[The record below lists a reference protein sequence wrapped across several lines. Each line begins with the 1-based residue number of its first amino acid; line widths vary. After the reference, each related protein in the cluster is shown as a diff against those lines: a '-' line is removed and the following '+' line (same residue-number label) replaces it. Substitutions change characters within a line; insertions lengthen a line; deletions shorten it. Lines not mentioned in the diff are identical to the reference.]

1 VAPREAPRRW
11 GDTIRTQ
18 IIDLW
23 EQNMKQET
31 EEQQDFV
38 KDITKMSVDFDRWYT
53 DVVRKAELADWSGVR
68 GMMVVRPYGWAMWE
82 AITRAFDDMIKES
95 GHENWAFPLLIPQSF
110 LMKEAALAYAAGD
123 DDLARTKAGAAMEE
137 LEEPLAVRPTSETI
151 IGHLIRRYIQSHRD
165 LPKLTNQWNSVVRW
179 EMRSRLF
186 LRSREFWRQEG
197 HTFHASAQ
205 EAMDEVELILRY
217 YRSVAEEWCAVP
229 VLAGKK
235 SRSET
240 FAGAVHT
247 LTLEGLMRDG
257 LALQMGTSHY
267 FGQNFARAYDISF
280 SNKDNEK
287 ELCYSTSW
295 GISTRLVG
303 ALVMAHGDDSGIIVP
318 PKVAPIQVIIVPI
331 FRDAESRTKVEGF
344 IDGWARELKAAGIR
358 HRVDWRDERPGDKYA
373 HWELKGVPLRL
384 NVGARDVDAGQVELV
399 DRLSRERR
407 PVPVAG
413 IAERLQKELA
423 MFQSRL
429 FERAQEF
436 QRQNTFELATLPE
449 VVAHFRER
457 AGFAWAPWC
466 GDAECEAK
474 IKAEA
479 GGVTI
484 RTIDPDEKPSGKCL
498 VCGKPAKHR
507 VALAKAY

>member
-1 VAPREAPRRW
+1 MKET
-11 GDTIRTQ
+11 TI
-18 IIDLW
+18 
-23 EQNMKQET
+23 

-38 KDITKMSVDFDRWYT
+38 KDITKMSDDFDRWYT
-53 DVVRKAELADWSGVR
+53 DVVRKAEMADWSGVK

-82 AITRAFDDMIKES
+82 AITRAFDDMIKDS
-95 GHENWAFPLLIPQSF
+95 GHENWAFPLLIPRS
-110 LMKEAALAYAAGD
+110 LLDKEAAHIEGFGPEVAWVT
-123 DDLARTKAGAAMEE
+123 RAGAAMGE

-186 LRSREFWRQEG
+186 LRSREFWWQEG

-205 EAMDEVELILRY
+205 EAMDEVELILGY
-217 YRSVAEEWCAVP
+217 YRSIAEDWCAVP

-235 SRSET
+235 SPSET

-280 SNKDNEK
+280 SNKDNER

-295 GISTRLVG
+295 GMSTRLVG
-303 ALVMAHGDDSGIIVP
+303 AIVMAHGDDSGLVVP
-318 PKVAPIQVIIVPI
+318 PKVAPIQVVIVPI
-331 FRDAESRTKVEGF
+331 YRDADSRAKVEAF
-344 IDGWARELKAAGIR
+344 IGGWSPELKAAGIR
-358 HRVDWRDERPGDKYA
+358 HRVDWREERPGDKYA

-384 NVGARDVDAGQVELV
+384 NVGSRDADAGQVEMV
-399 DRLSRERR
+399 DRLSRQRVS
-407 PVPVAG
+407 VPVSG
-413 IAERLQKELA
+413 IAQRLKTELDAFQKKLFDRALA
-423 MFQSRL
+423 
-429 FERAQEF
+429 F
-436 QRQNTFELATLPE
+436 QRENTFELSTLAE
-449 VVAHFRER
+449 VVAHFKER
-457 AGFAWAPWC
+457 AGFVWVPWC
-466 GDAECEAK
+466 GDEACEDRL
-474 IKAEA
+474 KAEA

-484 RTIDPDEKPSGKCL
+484 RTIDPDARPSGKCL
-498 VCGKPAKHR
+498 VCGKPAEYR

>member
-1 VAPREAPRRW
+1 
-11 GDTIRTQ
+11 
-18 IIDLW
+18 
-23 EQNMKQET
+23 MKET
-31 EEQQDFV
+31 VEEQQDFV
-38 KDITKMSVDFDRWYT
+38 KDITKMSDDFDRWYT

-82 AITRAFDDMIKES
+82 TISRAFDDMIKES
-95 GHENWAFPLLIPQSF
+95 GHENWAFPLLIPRSF
-110 LMKEAALAYAAGD
+110 LMKEAEHIEGFAPEVAWVT
-123 DDLARTKAGAAMEE
+123 RAGAGMEE

-151 IGHLIRRYIQSHRD
+151 VGSLIKRYIQSHRD

-186 LRSREFWRQEG
+186 LRSREFWWQEG
-197 HTFHASAQ
+197 HTFHATGD
-205 EAMDEVELILRY
+205 EAMEEADLILGY
-217 YRSVAEEWCAVP
+217 YRSIAEDWLAVP
-229 VLAGKK
+229 VLSGKK
-235 SRSET
+235 SPAET
-240 FAGAVHT
+240 FPGAVHT
-247 LTLEGLMRDG
+247 LTVEGLMRDG

-280 SNKDNEK
+280 SNKDNER

-303 ALVMAHGDDSGIIVP
+303 ALVMAHGDDSGLIVP

-344 IDGWARELKAAGIR
+344 ISGWSRELKAAGIR

-384 NVGARDVDAGQVELV
+384 NVGGRDVEAGQVELV

-413 IAERLQKELA
+413 IAERLQKELTLY
-423 MFQSRL
+423 QTKL
-429 FERAQEF
+429 FERAREF
-436 QRQNTFELATLPE
+436 QRQNTFELSTLDE
-449 VVAHFRER
+449 VIAHFRER
-457 AGFAWAPWC
+457 GGFVWALWC
-466 GDAECEAK
+466 GDAECEAR
-474 IKAEA
+474 IKADA

-484 RTIDPDEKPSGKCL
+484 RTIDAAEKASGKCL

-507 VALAKAY
+507 VSLAKAY

>member
-1 VAPREAPRRW
+1 
-11 GDTIRTQ
+11 
-18 IIDLW
+18 
-23 EQNMKQET
+23 MKQEV

-38 KDITKMSVDFDRWYT
+38 KEVTKMSVDFDRWYT
-53 DVVRKAELADWSGVR
+53 DVVRKAEMADWSGVK

-95 GHENWAFPLLIPQSF
+95 GHENWAFPLLIPRS
-110 LMKEAALAYAAGD
+110 LLEKEAAHIEGFGPEVAWV
-123 DDLARTKAGAAMEE
+123 TKAGAAMAE

-186 LRSREFWRQEG
+186 LRSREFWWQEG

-205 EAMDEVELILRY
+205 EAMDEVELILGY

-280 SNKDNEK
+280 SNKDNER

-295 GISTRLVG
+295 GMSTRMVG
-303 ALVMAHGDDSGIIVP
+303 ALVMAHGDDSGLVMP
-318 PKVAPIQVIIVPI
+318 PRVAPIQVVIVPI
-331 FRDAESRTKVEGF
+331 YRDAVSRAKVEAF
-344 IDGWARELKAAGIR
+344 IGGWTPELKAAGIR
-358 HRVDWRDERPGDKYA
+358 HRIDWREERPGDKYA

-384 NVGARDVDAGQVELV
+384 NVGSRDADAGQVEMV
-399 DRLSRERR
+399 DRLSRERVSV
-407 PVPVAG
+407 PVPG
-413 IAERLQKELA
+413 IAHRLRTELDTFQKKLFDRALA
-423 MFQSRL
+423 
-429 FERAQEF
+429 F
-436 QRQNTFELATLPE
+436 QRENTFELSTLAE
-449 VVAHFRER
+449 VVSHFKER
-457 AGFAWAPWC
+457 AGFVWVPWC
-466 GDAECEAK
+466 GDEACEERL
-474 IKAEA
+474 KAEA

-484 RTIDPDEKPSGKCL
+484 RTIDPDAKPSGKCL
-498 VCGKPAKHR
+498 ACGKPAEYR

>member
-1 VAPREAPRRW
+1 MKE
-11 GDTIRTQ
+11 TI
-18 IIDLW
+18 
-23 EQNMKQET
+23 

-38 KDITKMSVDFDRWYT
+38 KDITKMSDDFDRWYT

-82 AITRAFDDMIKES
+82 TITRAFDDMIKES
-95 GHENWAFPLLIPQSF
+95 GHENWAFPLLIPRSF
-110 LMKEAALAYAAGD
+110 LMKEAEHIEGFAPEVAWVT
-123 DDLARTKAGAAMEE
+123 RAGAGMEE

-151 IGHLIRRYIQSHRD
+151 VGSLIKRYIQSHRD

-186 LRSREFWRQEG
+186 LRSREFWWQEG

-205 EAMDEVELILRY
+205 EAIDEAELIRGY
-217 YRSVAEEWCAVP
+217 YESISEDWLAVP
-229 VLAGKK
+229 VLSGKK
-235 SRSET
+235 SSAET
-240 FAGAVHT
+240 FPGAVHT

-280 SNKDNEK
+280 SNTSNER

-295 GISTRLVG
+295 GISTRMVG
-303 ALVMAHGDDSGIIVP
+303 ALVMAHGDDSGLIVP
-318 PKVAPIQVIIVPI
+318 PKVAPIQVVVVPI
-331 FRDAESRTKVEGF
+331 FRDDETRRKVEAF
-344 IDGWARELKAAGIR
+344 IESWARGLKAAGIR

-384 NVGARDVDAGQVELV
+384 NVGGRDVDAGQVELV

-413 IAERLQKELA
+413 IAERLRTELDE
-423 MFQSRL
+423 FQARL
-429 FERAQEF
+429 FSRAQQF
-436 QRQNTFELATLPE
+436 QRENTFELSTLDE

-457 AGFAWAPWC
+457 SGFVWAPWC
-466 GDAECEAK
+466 GDAECEAR

-484 RTIDPDEKPSGKCL
+484 RTIDADEKPSGNCL
-498 VCGKPAKHR
+498 VCGKPAKYR

>member
-1 VAPREAPRRW
+1 M
-11 GDTIRTQ
+11 
-18 IIDLW
+18 
-23 EQNMKQET
+23 NQEP

-38 KDITKMSVDFDRWYT
+38 KEVTKMSVDFDRWYT
-53 DVVRKAELADWSGVR
+53 DVVRKAEMADWSGVR

-82 AITRAFDDMIKES
+82 NITRAFDDMIKES
-95 GHENWAFPLLIPQSF
+95 GHENWAFPLLIPQE
-110 LMKEAALAYAAGD
+110 LLVKEAAHIEGFGPEVAWV
-123 DDLARTKAGAAMEE
+123 TKAGAAMEE

-186 LRSREFWRQEG
+186 LRSREFWWQEG

-205 EAMDEVELILRY
+205 EAIEEAELILGY
-217 YRSVAEEWCAVP
+217 YRSIAEDWLAVP
-229 VLAGKK
+229 VFSGKK
-235 SRSET
+235 SPVET
-240 FAGAVHT
+240 FPGAVHT

-257 LALQMGTSHY
+257 MALQMGTSHY

-303 ALVMAHGDDSGIIVP
+303 ALVMAHGDDSGLVVP
-318 PKVAPIQVIIVPI
+318 PRIAPIQVVIVPI
-331 FRDAESRTKVEGF
+331 FRDAEGRAKVEAF
-344 IDGWARELKAAGIR
+344 IGSWTPELKTAGIR

-384 NVGARDVDAGQVELV
+384 NVGARDADAGQVEMV
-399 DRLSRERR
+399 DRLSRQRVS
-407 PVPVAG
+407 VPVSG
-413 IAERLQKELA
+413 IAGRLKDELDAFQNILFDRAHEFRKE
-423 MFQSRL
+423 
-429 FERAQEF
+429 
-436 QRQNTFELATLPE
+436 NTYELSTLDE
-449 VVAHFRER
+449 VVSHFKER
-457 AGFAWAPWC
+457 GGFVWVPWS
-466 GDAECEAK
+466 GDAECEERV
-474 IKAEA
+474 KAEA

-484 RTIDPDEKPSGKCL
+484 RTLDAEEKPSGKCF

-507 VALAKAY
+507 VSLAKAY

>member
-1 VAPREAPRRW
+1 
-11 GDTIRTQ
+11 
-18 IIDLW
+18 
-23 EQNMKQET
+23 MKETT

-38 KDITKMSVDFDRWYT
+38 KDITKMSADFDRWYT

-82 AITRAFDDMIKES
+82 TITRAFDDMIKES
-95 GHENWAFPLLIPQSF
+95 GHENWAFPLLIPRSF
-110 LMKEAALAYAAGD
+110 LMKEAEHIEGFAPEVAWVT
-123 DDLARTKAGAAMEE
+123 RAGAGMEE

-151 IGHLIRRYIQSHRD
+151 VGSLIKRYIQSHRD

-186 LRSREFWRQEG
+186 LRSREFWWQEV

-205 EAMDEVELILRY
+205 EAIEEADLIRGY
-217 YRSVAEEWCAVP
+217 YQSISEDWLAVP
-229 VLAGKK
+229 VLSGKK
-235 SRSET
+235 SSAET
-240 FAGAVHT
+240 FPAAIHT

-280 SNKDNEK
+280 SNTNNER

-295 GISTRLVG
+295 GISTRMVG
-303 ALVMAHGDDSGIIVP
+303 ALVMAHGDDSGLILP
-318 PKVAPIQVIIVPI
+318 PKVAPIQVVVVPI
-331 FRDAESRTKVEGF
+331 FRDDETRRKVEAF
-344 IDGWARELKAAGIR
+344 IESWARGLKAAGIR

-384 NVGARDVDAGQVELV
+384 NVGGRDVDAGQVELV

-407 PVPVAG
+407 PVPVAR
-413 IAERLQKELA
+413 IARRLAQELDDFQKKLY
-423 MFQSRL
+423 
-429 FERAQEF
+429 ERAAKF
-436 QRQNTFELATLPE
+436 QQDNSYELGTLDE
-449 VVAHFRER
+449 VIAHYRDK
-457 AGFAWAPWC
+457 GGLVWTQWC
-466 GDAECEAK
+466 GEPDEEAR
-474 IKAEA
+474 IKADA

-484 RTIDPDEKPSGKCL
+484 RVIDDETKPSGNCL
-498 VCGKPAKHR
+498 VCNRPAKYR

>member
-1 VAPREAPRRW
+1 
-11 GDTIRTQ
+11 
-18 IIDLW
+18 
-23 EQNMKQET
+23 MKQEI

-38 KDITKMSVDFDRWYT
+38 KDITKMSDDFDRWYT
-53 DVVRKAELADWSGVR
+53 DVVRKAEMADWSGVK

-82 AITRAFDDMIKES
+82 AITRAFDDMIKDS
-95 GHENWAFPLLIPQSF
+95 GHENWAFPLLIPKE
-110 LMKEAALAYAAGD
+110 LLVKEAEHIEGFGPEVAWVT
-123 DDLARTKAGAAMEE
+123 RAGAGMEE

-151 IGHLIRRYIQSHRD
+151 VGHLIRRYIQSHRD

-186 LRSREFWRQEG
+186 LRSREFWWQEG

-205 EAMDEVELILRY
+205 EAMDEVELILGY
-217 YRSVAEEWCAVP
+217 YRSIAEDWLAVP

-235 SRSET
+235 SPAET

-303 ALVMAHGDDSGIIVP
+303 ALVMAHGDDSGLVVP
-318 PKVAPIQVIIVPI
+318 PRVAPTQVVVVPI
-331 FRDAESRTKVEGF
+331 YRDAESRDKVESF
-344 IDGWARELKAAGIR
+344 ISGWTRELKAAGIR
-358 HRVDWRDERPGDKYA
+358 YKVDWRDERPGDKYA

-384 NVGARDVDAGQVELV
+384 NVGPRDADAGQVEMV
-399 DRLSRERR
+399 DRLSRQKVS
-407 PVPVAG
+407 VPVTG
-413 IAERLQKELA
+413 IARRLNDELDAFQQK
-423 MFQSRL
+423 L
-429 FERAQEF
+429 FERAVAF
-436 QRQNTFELATLPE
+436 QTDNTFELSTLDE
-449 VVAHFRER
+449 VAAHFKER
-457 AGFAWAPWC
+457 GGFVWVQWS
-466 GDAECEAK
+466 GDAECEERL
-474 IKAEA
+474 KAEA
-479 GGVTI
+479 GGATI
-484 RTIDPDEKPSGKCL
+484 RTIDSTAKPSGKCF
-498 VCGKPAKHR
+498 VCGKPAKFR

>member
-1 VAPREAPRRW
+1 
-11 GDTIRTQ
+11 
-18 IIDLW
+18 
-23 EQNMKQET
+23 MKQET

-95 GHENWAFPLLIPQSF
+95 GHENWAFPLLIPRSF
-110 LMKEAALAYAAGD
+110 LMKEAEHIEGFAPEVAWVT
-123 DDLARTKAGAAMEE
+123 RAGAGMEE
-137 LEEPLAVRPTSETI
+137 LEEPLAIRPTSETI
-151 IGHLIRRYIQSHRD
+151 IGSLIKRYIQSHRD

-186 LRSREFWRQEG
+186 LRTREFWWQEG
-197 HTFHASAQ
+197 HTFHASAR
-205 EAMDEVELILRY
+205 EAIDETDLILGY
-217 YRSVAEEWCAVP
+217 YRSIAEDWLAVP
-229 VLAGKK
+229 VLSGKK
-235 SRSET
+235 SPAET
-240 FAGAVHT
+240 FAGAVYT
-247 LTLEGLMRDG
+247 LTLESLMRDG

-280 SNKDNEK
+280 SNTENER

-295 GISTRLVG
+295 GISTRMVG
-303 ALVMAHGDDSGIIVP
+303 ALVMAHGDDSGLIVP
-318 PKVAPIQVIIVPI
+318 PKVAPIQVVVVPI
-331 FRDAESRTKVEGF
+331 FRDAETRAKVERF
-344 IDGWARELKAAGIR
+344 IDGWAQDLKAAGIR

-384 NVGARDVDAGQVELV
+384 NVGGRDVDAGQVELV

-413 IAERLQKELA
+413 IADRLRKELES
-423 MFQSRL
+423 FQSRL
-429 FERAQEF
+429 LQRARQFLE
-436 QRQNTFELATLPE
+436 QNTFELSTLAE
-449 VVAHFRER
+449 VIAHFRDR
-457 AGFAWAPWC
+457 GGFVWAPWC
-466 GDAECEAK
+466 GDAECEAR
-474 IKAEA
+474 IKAESGA
-479 GGVTI
+479 TI
-484 RTIDPDEKPSGKCL
+484 RTFDPDEKPAGDCL
-498 VCGKPAKHR
+498 VCGQPARYR

>member
-1 VAPREAPRRW
+1 
-11 GDTIRTQ
+11 
-18 IIDLW
+18 
-23 EQNMKQET
+23 MKQET

-38 KDITKMSVDFDRWYT
+38 KEVTRMSDDFDRWYT

-82 AITRAFDDMIKES
+82 AIQRAFDDMIKES
-95 GHENWAFPLLIPQSF
+95 GHENWAFPLLIPRGY
-110 LMKEAALAYAAGD
+110 LMKEAEHVEGFAPEVAWVTRAG
-123 DDLARTKAGAAMEE
+123 GQMEE

-151 IGHLIRRYIQSHRD
+151 IGAIIRRYIQSHRD

-186 LRSREFWRQEG
+186 LRSREFWWQEG

-205 EAMDEVELILRY
+205 EAVEEADLILGY
-217 YRSVAEEWCAVP
+217 YRSIAEDWLAVP

-235 SRSET
+235 SPAET
-240 FAGAVHT
+240 FPGAVHT
-247 LTLEGLMRDG
+247 LTVEALMRDA

-280 SNKDNEK
+280 SNRDNER

-303 ALVMAHGDDSGIIVP
+303 ALVMGHGDDSGIIAP
-318 PKVAPIQVIIVPI
+318 PKVAPIQVIVVPI
-331 FRDAESRTKVEGF
+331 FRDDESQAKVRRF
-344 IDGWARELKAAGIR
+344 IDTWSGELKRAGIR

-384 NVGARDVDAGQVELV
+384 NVGARDADAGQVEMV
-399 DRLSRERR
+399 DRLKRQKVSI
-407 PVPVAG
+407 PVSG
-413 IAERLQKELA
+413 LAERLRKELED
-423 MFQSRL
+423 FQVRL
-429 FERAQEF
+429 FDRAMKF
-436 QRQNTFELATLPE
+436 QRDNTYELRTLDE
-449 VVAHFRER
+449 VVAHYREGG
-457 AGFAWAPWC
+457 GFVWTQWC
-466 GDAECEAK
+466 GESEEEAR
-474 IKAEA
+474 IKADT

-484 RTIDPDEKPSGKCL
+484 RVIDEETKASGNCL
-498 VCGKPAKHR
+498 VCGRPAKFR

>member
-1 VAPREAPRRW
+1 
-11 GDTIRTQ
+11 
-18 IIDLW
+18 
-23 EQNMKQET
+23 MKQDL

-53 DVVRKAELADWSGVR
+53 DVVRKAEMADWSGVR

-95 GHENWAFPLLIPQSF
+95 GHENWAFPLLIPKD
-110 LMKEAALAYAAGD
+110 LLVKEAQHIEGFGPEVAWV
-123 DDLARTKAGAAMEE
+123 TKAGAGMEE

-186 LRSREFWRQEG
+186 LRSREFWWQEG

-205 EAMDEVELILRY
+205 EAMDEVLLILGY
-217 YRSVAEEWCAVP
+217 YRSIAEDWLAVP
-229 VLAGKK
+229 VFGGKK
-235 SRSET
+235 SPAET

-247 LTLEGLMRDG
+247 MTLEGLMRDG

-280 SNKDNEK
+280 SNKDNER

-303 ALVMAHGDDSGIIVP
+303 ALVMAHGDDSGLVVP
-318 PKVAPIQVIIVPI
+318 PRVAPIQLVIVPI
-331 FRDAESRTKVEGF
+331 FRDSESRTKVETF
-344 IDGWARELKAAGIR
+344 IGGWAPELKTAGIR
-358 HRVDWRDERPGDKYA
+358 YRVDWRDERPGDKYA

-384 NVGARDVDAGQVELV
+384 NVGSRDVDAGQVEMV
-399 DRLSRERR
+399 DRLSRQRVT
-407 PVPVAG
+407 VPVSG
-413 IAERLQKELA
+413 IGQRLKDELDAFQKKLFDRALA
-423 MFQSRL
+423 
-429 FERAQEF
+429 F
-436 QRQNTFELATLPE
+436 QRENTFELSTLDE
-449 VVAHFRER
+449 VVTHFKDRG
-457 AGFAWAPWC
+457 GFVWVPWS
-466 GDAECEAK
+466 GDAECEERV
-474 IKAEA
+474 KAEA

-484 RTIDPDEKPSGKCL
+484 RTIDPDAKASGKCF
-498 VCGKPAKHR
+498 VCGKPAEYR